1 MKRKIALLICMLLLC
16 GCNGSV
22 SGNIPTNDI
31 PDIIE
36 STESAESPDTHEIVQ
51 PSAEPVQTSPA
62 PTETTDTAETE
73 TEFDDSEWITPKL
86 SAEKVGYTLSG
97 GVSAETVV
105 EYAENNAAQYD
116 TSELQIYMTFTYIG
130 TDDVDWLV
138 DLKYTEYN
146 NERSL
151 YERLF
156 LTKDGEVIRELD
168 PVEDWIYGIVYSFGE
183 LYVSCQSSGL
193 LKVDLTTGKPTVIE
207 ETDGNSTPMIVGAN
221 DSFIVY
227 GVGEKHKIILRE
239 TGEIITTD
247 IQWHEMADDRFI
259 LCGDKIDYVYGE
271 PYRYDISTRTL
282 TKGDFHNLEKIKA
295 HIFNDKWCVIQESAP
310 DGTELPAVRVVNLY
324 DGTERIYD
332 LRVLNGTPADYA
344 RTYLFLEDGDR
355 LWIRIPDG
363 FRGVLNLNTG
373 EAAAIDLDHWAHYP
387 NLAAEGKM
395 LVYDSFGEDRDHYIA
410 DFDYPV

>member
-1 MKRKIALLICMLLLC
+1 MKRKIALLTAMLLLC
-16 GCNGSV
+16 GCGGKV
-22 SGNIPTNDI
+22 SGNIPTNDV

-36 STESAESPDTHEIVQ
+36 SAESAESSSTRETAQ
-51 PSAEPVQTSPA
+51 PPAEPVQSSSA
-62 PTETTDTAETE
+62 PTETTDTAEPE
-73 TEFDDSEWITPKL
+73 IEFDDSEWINPKL
-86 SAEKVGYTLSG
+86 SPEKVGYTLSG
-97 GVSAETVV
+97 GISAETVV

-116 TSELQIYMTFTYIG
+116 TSELQIRMTFTYIG
-130 TDDVDWLV
+130 TDDADWLV
-138 DLKYTEYN
+138 NLEYTEYN

-168 PVEDWIYGIVYSFGE
+168 SVEDWIYGIVYSFGE
-183 LYVSCQSSGL
+183 LYISCRSSGL
-193 LKVDLTTGKPTVIE
+193 LKVDLATGGQTVIE
-207 ETDGNSTPMIVGAN
+207 ETNGYNVPMIVGAN
-221 DSFIVY
+221 DRFIVY
-227 GVGEKHKIILRE
+227 DDGKNIKIFLRE

-247 IQWHEMADDRFI
+247 IQWHEKADNRFI
-259 LCGDKIDYVYGE
+259 LCGDKIDYMFGE
-271 PYRYDISTRTL
+271 PFRYDISARTL

-295 HIFNDKWCVIQESAP
+295 HIFNDKWCVIQESTP
-310 DGTELPAVRVVNLY
+310 DGTELPAVRVVDLY

-332 LRVLNGTPADYA
+332 LRALNEAPADYSK
-344 RTYLFLEDGDR
+344 TYLFLEDGDR

-373 EAAAIDLDHWAHYP
+373 EAAAIELDHWAHYP

-395 LVYDSFGEDRDHYIA
+395 LVCDSFGEDRDHYIA